1 MKIKIGTAQT
11 LLGGLMNLEKDEKTK
26 LGDSRFPIAINIERL
41 RPVVAAYESAAQKRM
56 AEMLEDSAPEERE
69 LIQLRFAEA
78 DAGLRDEEV
87 EIDLKTIER
96 KGLKLDDNTRITGAM
111 LAQIAPMISDF
122 EG

>member
-1 MKIKIGTAQT
+1 
-11 LLGGLMNLEKDEKTK
+11 
-26 LGDSRFPIAINIERL
+26 
-41 RPVVAAYESAAQKRM
+41 M